1 MQIPEAF
8 NIEPFAEYTETIRML
23 YLADDDFKSLCD
35 DYIISKLNM
44 EKYRGQSRENVR
56 SVMEYQQLAQDLEK
70 EILEYIR
77 KIS

>member
-8 NIEPFAEYTETIRML
+8 TIEPFAKYTETIKML

-44 EKYRGQSRENVR
+44 EKYKGQSRENVF

>member
-8 NIEPFAEYTETIRML
+8 TIEPFAEYTETIKML

-56 SVMEYQQLAQDLEK
+56 SVMEYQQLARDLEN
-70 EILEYIR
+70 EILEYLK